1 MVDGNELMSTRQ
13 NHSEKVLAEITC
25 SPYNGRDIDVLVG
38 GLGFGFTLE
47 SVLERV
53 TPGSRVVV
61 AELMDCIVKW
71 NRNKELPLAHQHL
84 ADPRVRLVPGDVVK
98 LLKTKD
104 GSYDVIIMDIDNGPE
119 AFTTESNNVL
129 YSAAGLN
136 MMLRALKKGGTL
148 GIWSASP
155 NEKFAR
161 DMKKTGFQ

>member
-1 MVDGNELMSTRQ
+1 M
-13 NHSEKVLAEITC
+13 
-25 SPYNGRDIDVLVG
+25 
-38 GLGFGFTLE
+38 
-47 SVLERV
+47 
-53 TPGSRVVV
+53 
-61 AELMDCIVKW
+61 
-71 NRNKELPLAHQHL
+71 
-84 ADPRVRLVPGDVVK
+84 PGDVVK

-161 DMKKTGFQ
+161 DMKKTGFQVETVKARARPKKGAVHSLFIGTKK